1 MSSSLSSRILTGQDR
16 HTTTSFFFS
25 SVRPFVRFV
34 VLYYISMPAMMM
46 MMMIMMD
53 DPGVSF
59 SSSFC
64 SYIKTPFFI
73 LFGWLVVVEQSSP
86 PLHFFFRKMSST
98 TNVILQTHRELPRPL
113 VQGFHTLF
121 STTSGPPGNPV
132 PCFSF
137 RSSIDEWNERT
148 NERTTPMC
156 FSRVSC
162 VYSNDRV
169 AA

>member
-1 MSSSLSSRILTGQDR
+1 MLNVVSYRRRERKRSVILSIFSHIDRTGQT
-16 HTTTSFFFS
+16 HNYEFFFS

-98 TNVILQTHRELPRPL
+98 TNVILHTHTHR
-113 VQGFHTLF
+113 TA
-121 STTSGPPGNPV
+121 PPFGAGV
-132 PCFSF
+132 PHPFLDH
-137 RSSIDEWNERT
+137 IRT
-148 NERTTPMC
+148 PG
-156 FSRVSC
+156 
-162 VYSNDRV
+162 
-169 AA
+169 

>member
-1 MSSSLSSRILTGQDR
+1 
-16 HTTTSFFFS
+16 
-25 SVRPFVRFV
+25 
-34 VLYYISMPAMMM
+34 MPAMMM

-98 TNVILQTHRELPRPL
+98 TNVILHTHTHTQNCPALWCRGSTPFSRPHQDPRVTPFLVFPFVRPL
-113 VQGFHTLF
+113 TNGT
-121 STTSGPPGNPV
+121 
-132 PCFSF
+132 
-137 RSSIDEWNERT
+137 NERT
-148 NERTTPMC
+148 NNANVFLEGIVRIQTI
-156 FSRVSC
+156 VSLHKP
-162 VYSNDRV
+162 STFQQQEK
-169 AA
+169 